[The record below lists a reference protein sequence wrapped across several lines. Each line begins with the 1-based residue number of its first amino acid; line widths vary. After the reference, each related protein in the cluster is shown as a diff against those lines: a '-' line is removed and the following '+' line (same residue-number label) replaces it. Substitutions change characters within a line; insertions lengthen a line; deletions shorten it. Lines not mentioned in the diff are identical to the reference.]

1 MMERSTTSLT
11 VERVDLKRQSV
22 QADVVATEEPME
34 IRVEWPDGDV
44 MAIKSVAVTM
54 RTPGDDF
61 ELAVGFLRSEG
72 IVRERDHV
80 LDVSYCPDPDD
91 VQQFNIVNVT
101 LSATAGFDRGML
113 NRNFYATSSC
123 GVCGKASLEALRL
136 MGADPLPPDNLLLS
150 SDVVRSLPDALRAA
164 QPVFESTGGLHA
176 SGLFDADG
184 LLITVREDVG
194 RHNALDKVVGHHL
207 MGDDLP
213 LRDRVLVVSG
223 RASWELMQKALTAGI
238 PAVVAVGA
246 PSSLAVELARDFGM
260 TLIGFARSGGFN
272 IYSGAG
278 RIASGSEHHA

>member
-11 VERVDLKRQSV
+11 VERVDLERQSA

-34 IRVEWPDGDV
+34 ICVVWPDGGV
-44 MAIKSVAVTM
+44 MATESVAVTM

-61 ELAVGFLRSEG
+61 ELAVGFLCSEG
-72 IVRERDHV
+72 IVRERGHV
-80 LDVSYCPDPDD
+80 LDVSYCPDPHD

-101 LSATAGFDRGML
+101 LSPDAGFDRAML

-136 MGADPLPPDNLLLS
+136 MGADSLPSDNLLLS
-150 SDVVRSLPDALRAA
+150 GDVVRSLPDALRAA
-164 QPVFESTGGLHA
+164 QPVFARTGGLHA

-184 LLITVREDVG
+184 SLITVREDVG

-207 MGDDLP
+207 MADDLP

-260 TLIGFARSGGFN
+260 TLIGFARSDGFN
-272 IYSGAG
+272 IYADAG
-278 RIASGSEHHA
+278 RIVSASEHHA

>member
-11 VERVDLKRQSV
+11 VEYVAHKRRSTQL
-22 QADVVATEEPME
+22 DVVATEEPME
-34 IRVEWPDGDV
+34 IRVVWPDGDAMETV
-44 MAIKSVAVTM
+44 SVAVTM

-72 IVRERDHV
+72 IVRDRGHV

-101 LSATAGFDRGML
+101 LSANASFDRSML

-136 MGADPLPPDNLLLS
+136 MGADALPSDNLLLS
-150 SDVVRSLPDALRAA
+150 GDVVRSLPDALRAA

-176 SGLFDADG
+176 SGLFATDG
-184 LLITVREDVG
+184 SLVTVREDVG

-207 MGDDLP
+207 MGNDLP

-246 PSSLAVELARDFGM
+246 PSSLAVELAHDFGM
-260 TLIGFARSGGFN
+260 TLIGFARADGFN
-272 IYSGAG
+272 IYAGDG
-278 RIASGSEHHA
+278 RIASGSERHA